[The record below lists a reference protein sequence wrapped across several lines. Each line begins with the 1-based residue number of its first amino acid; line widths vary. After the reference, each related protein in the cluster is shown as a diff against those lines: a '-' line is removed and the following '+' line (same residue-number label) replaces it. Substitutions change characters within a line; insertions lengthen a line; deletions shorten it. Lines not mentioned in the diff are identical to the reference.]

1 MQRLQAF
8 GAALIIGLLVSGC
21 ASTMSAQVT
30 SFHQLANGL
39 QGQRFVITPTA
50 EQSNS
55 LEFESYANLVREA
68 LTGKGLIDAG
78 AAAGGAEL
86 GVSLK
91 YEVAGRS
98 SGVGHGTRGY
108 AGFGAGSGG
117 FSMGGVGIGIGFP
130 IGTFGGGSDS
140 VIYQRSL
147 DIAISRLN
155 GAAAK
160 SIGSP
165 AGQAAETAGTAGT
178 ARVFEARAISE
189 GSSAS
194 LAPVMRAMVQAIFQ
208 EFPGPSGQTR
218 VVEVPLDA
226 GPGGGAQ

>member
-78 AAAGGAEL
+78 VAAGGAEL

-98 SGVGHGTRGY
+98 SGVAHGTRGY

-165 AGQAAETAGTAGT
+165 AGQAAETAGTA
-178 ARVFEARAISE
+178 RVFEARAISE

-226 GPGGGAQ
+226 AQGGGAQ